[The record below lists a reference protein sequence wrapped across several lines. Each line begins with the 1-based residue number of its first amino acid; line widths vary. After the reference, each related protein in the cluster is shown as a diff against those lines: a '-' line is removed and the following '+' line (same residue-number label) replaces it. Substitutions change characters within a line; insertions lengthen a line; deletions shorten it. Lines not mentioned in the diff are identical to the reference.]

1 MSSPWDVAVA
11 GDAVYVA
18 MAGTHQIWSLRGSGA
33 HSGADVVA
41 GSGGEDITDGPAGD
55 ALLAQPMGLTPSP
68 DGGRVYFVDAESSS
82 VRSLAAED
90 PRAGRPTGEVRTA
103 VGTGLFDFGDRDGDN
118 ETARLQHP
126 QGIAIHPNGRLLVAD
141 TYNDAVKW
149 VDPIA
154 RTSETFIRGF
164 REPGGLAYHAGR
176 ELLYVADT
184 NAHRIAVVD
193 ERTGVVS
200 SLEIAGAPPA

>member
-1 MSSPWDVAVA
+1 
-11 GDAVYVA
+11 
-18 MAGTHQIWSLRGSGA
+18 
-33 HSGADVVA
+33 
-41 GSGGEDITDGPAGD
+41 
-55 ALLAQPMGLTPSP
+55 
-68 DGGRVYFVDAESSS
+68 
-82 VRSLAAED
+82 VRSLAVDELGM
-90 PRAGRPTGEVRTA
+90 GRPAGEVRTV
-103 VGTGLFDFGDRDGDN
+103 VGTGLFDFGDRDGDS

-126 QGIAIHPNGRLLVAD
+126 QGIAIHPSGRVLVAD
-141 TYNDAVKW
+141 SYNDAVKW

-193 ERTGVVS
+193 ERTRVVS
-200 SLEIAGAPPA
+200 SLEIAGAPKA